1 LAALSLPGGPDE
13 QPPQELHLG
22 AARGSYSRPNVH
34 PDADLVPGRFAEC
47 FREVAR
53 TRELRGTE
61 ARKHHFVPQHLLKR
75 FADPLSERVRVWQ
88 LDKRCGSCVPVATD
102 KTAFAV
108 GLYRVDVE
116 GDHHPNYL
124 ELLFSEAERFGAIAI
139 APLLDGATTLD
150 DGARMDI
157 AWLVAL
163 QRLRSPADLELLRRH
178 ATHVGRQALEEQLER
193 NLIEGRD
200 SEISR
205 EALEQLRDGRL
216 TIEAPRESALAGMLD
231 LWLSGALRI
240 ESMAWTLLDA
250 RDSEFVLGDRPLTFH
265 DPAPDAPWAVPA
277 LMSSR
282 SAYGMFPLSPKLAL
296 RIDYGDTGSLRRRE
310 VSKLVDRVNLKS
322 YGHADRFV
330 FAAHEK
336 VLLDLHARVLADP
349 SIAPPAPV
357 PPRVIFE
364 QLPGTPMLDGRQE
377 VLQQHFDAAADG
389 PTFLRRP
396 RSNP

>member
-1 LAALSLPGGPDE
+1 M
-13 QPPQELHLG
+13 
-22 AARGSYSRPNVH
+22 H
-34 PDADLVPGRFAEC
+34 PDADLIPGRFAEC

-53 TRELRGTE
+53 TRELPGTE

-75 FADPLSERVRVWQ
+75 FADPSSERVRVWQ
-88 LDKRCGSCVPVATD
+88 LDKQSGSCVLVATD

-124 ELLFSEAERFGAIAI
+124 ERLFSEAERFGAIAI
-139 APLLDGATTLD
+139 SPLLDGAATLD
-150 DGARMDI
+150 EGARMDI

-178 ATHVGRQALEEQLER
+178 ATHLGRQALEEQLER
-193 NLIEGRD
+193 NLIDGRD
-200 SEISR
+200 DEISR

-216 TIEAPRESALAGMLD
+216 TIEAPREFALAGLLD

-277 LMSSR
+277 LASSR
-282 SAYGMFPLSPKLAL
+282 NAYGTFPLSPTLAL
-296 RIDYGDTGSLRRRE
+296 RVDYGDTGPLRRRE
-310 VSKLVDRVNLKS
+310 VSRLVDHVNLKS
-322 YGHADRFV
+322 YGHANRFV
-330 FAAHEK
+330 FAATEER
-336 VLLDLHARVLADP
+336 LLELHARVTADP
-349 SIAPPAPV
+349 SIAPAAPV
-357 PPRVIFE
+357 PPRVVFDH
-364 QLPGTPMLDGRQE
+364 LPGTPMLDGRQE
-377 VLQQHFDAAADG
+377 VLQQQFEAAARG
-389 PTFLRRP
+389 PTFLRQRRP
-396 RSNP
+396 KP